1 VLICT
6 RCCLALFSSHF
17 QVGQLNYPNSNVP
30 DILSNKTSG
39 NDLNG
44 LGGAPFRR
52 IPNVGYSDMEPYFN
66 GEDKVLRE
74 FLCLSA
80 GGYGFSD
87 NSADYA
93 LHIDRLKI
101 ERPFTFRAGG
111 SSFSPFVPA
120 TSLETLLIRDPEM
133 RIVWEND
140 AQIELAYRIPDISWL
155 PYKIARVL
163 TGRDFQPLGLAV
175 KNQRCAVIS
184 DGW

>member
-1 VLICT
+1 LLDFLLI
-6 RCCLALFSSHF
+6 L
-17 QVGQLNYPNSNVP
+17 QVGQLNYPNSHVP

-39 NDLNG
+39 KDLNG

-66 GEDKVLRE
+66 GDDKVLRE
-74 FLCLSA
+74 FFCLSA

-101 ERPFTFRAGG
+101 ERQFTYLAGG
-111 SSFSPFVPA
+111 SQFPPFVPA
-120 TSLETLLIRDPEM
+120 TNIETILIRDPEGH
-133 RIVWEND
+133 IEWEND
-140 AQIELAYRIPDISWL
+140 AEIELAYRIPDISWL
-155 PYKIARVL
+155 TYKIGRVL

-175 KNQRCAVIS
+175 KNQRCAVMS